1 MKCGYKS
8 RYEGELIYHDCKCIS
23 KALLMQLCKWLCG
36 LNSVLIIYYIKMTD
50 DILLRYDFY
59 FENSVSGLTPHFF
72 FLFFHSV
79 RLRTSLLRPVKGSEN
94 ESGAEI

>member
-1 MKCGYKS
+1 
-8 RYEGELIYHDCKCIS
+8 
-23 KALLMQLCKWLCG
+23 
-36 LNSVLIIYYIKMTD
+36 MTD

>member
-1 MKCGYKS
+1 
-8 RYEGELIYHDCKCIS
+8 
-23 KALLMQLCKWLCG
+23 MQLCKWLCG

-72 FLFFHSV
+72 FLFFFTQCGCA
-79 RLRTSLLRPVKGSEN
+79 LAFCGP
-94 ESGAEI
+94 